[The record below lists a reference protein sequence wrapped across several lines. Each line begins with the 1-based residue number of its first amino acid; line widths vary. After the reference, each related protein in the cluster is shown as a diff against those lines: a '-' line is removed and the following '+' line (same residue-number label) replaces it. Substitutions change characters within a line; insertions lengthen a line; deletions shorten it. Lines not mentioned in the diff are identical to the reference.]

1 MAHEGTS
8 LAAEFLFSFEAQ
20 LGSRAAVENGPQGTR
35 VIRDVTGGHFEGP
48 RLKGLIEGPAG
59 DWVTVRADGSSK
71 LDVRLTLRTDDEAV
85 ILMTYSGIGL
95 RSEAGDVLLRAAPLF
110 ETGDS
115 RYAWLNHVQ
124 AVGIGQLRS
133 ASLVTYDVYALR

>member
-1 MAHEGTS
+1 MAQES
-8 LAAEFLFSFEAQ
+8 SALPVEVLFTFEAE
-20 LGSRAAVENGPQGTR
+20 LGSRAAIENGPQGTR
-35 VIRDVTGGHFEGP
+35 VIRDVTGGHFQGP
-48 RLKGLIEGPAG
+48 RLKGSIEGPAG

-71 LDVRLTLRTDDEAV
+71 IDVRLTLRTDDGAV
-85 ILMTYSGIGL
+85 ILMTYSGIGF

-110 ETGDS
+110 ETGDT
-115 RYAWLNHVQ
+115 RYAWLNRVQ

>member
-1 MAHEGTS
+1 MTQEGTS

-35 VIRDVTGGHFEGP
+35 VIREVTGGHFEGP
-48 RLKGLIEGPAG
+48 RLKGSVEAPAG

-71 LDVRLTLRTDDEAV
+71 LDVRLTLRTDDGAV

-95 RSEAGDVLLRAAPLF
+95 RSETGDVLLRAAPLF
-110 ETGDS
+110 ETGDPH
-115 RYAWLNHVQ
+115 YAWLNRVQ

-133 ASLVTYDVYALR
+133 ASLITYEVYALR